1 MSPQVLP
8 SVEPV
13 SPYTSPSVEP
23 SPPSSNN
30 LYKGPDIIVPGRAY
44 SVQSTESPITSLP
57 SPLSPFSN
65 GELPDPFGSPSG
77 RPSIKIRLPFI
88 HSAIQDS
95 PKLSVVTS
103 LKRKHTQLVTHPED
117 DTDSDIDIMPR
128 KGRTKKAEVSLPESP
143 APPLATPTMKR
154 IQRTLD
160 PNKPTHAALV
170 SGATKAGSEYHDSD
184 AEDLVGGAKDAGRP
198 DLFRNV
204 TWGAYVTDYSVD
216 ADFQTNPEF
225 TQFVPGRFELLPYGT
240 ARDQK
245 YKLVIK
251 LLDKAGK
258 KRIFTNLPPRDW
270 NSHEAIRAL
279 NKRTVQQI
287 RRNTSVR
294 FREVVR
300 TYVEEEQSWILAN
313 LSAGKPTEGW
323 KRFVDEF
330 NETFKGKTLMGT
342 AGIRPF
348 RSHSS
353 LSKEVERF
361 GADFYAKGQV
371 LVPAKHR
378 HRKV

>member
-23 SPPSSNN
+23 PPPSSNN

-44 SVQSTESPITSLP
+44 SVQSTESPITSLAR
-57 SPLSPFSN
+57 SRSIIV
-65 GELPDPFGSPSG
+65 
-77 RPSIKIRLPFI
+77 PSIEAISWNDAYNLGRI
-88 HSAIQDS
+88 SSIQDS

-117 DTDSDIDIMPR
+117 DTNSDIDIMPR

-170 SGATKAGSEYHDSD
+170 SGATKAGSEYYDSD
-184 AEDLVGGAKDAGRP
+184 ADDLVGGAKDAGRP

-216 ADFQTNPEF
+216 ADFQANPEF
-225 TQFVPGRFELLPYGT
+225 TQFVPGRFELLPDGT

-287 RRNTSVR
+287 QRNTSVR

-371 LVPAKHR
+371 TVPAKHR